1 MKRYIVIIASCLC
14 VWGLSAKDATKP
26 EDIPTYYQSLDS
38 KRAEALFEEVHTV
51 ANVGFVSLG
60 YKGLWAAYKTTDC
73 YPEGHPL
80 AGKIWDMYG
89 ECDNFTYG
97 TKQCGNYQ
105 KECDCYNREHSI
117 PKSWFG
123 GTESGIGCDI
133 FHLVPTDGKVNGM
146 RSNYAFGEVGDN
158 PTYTYNGNKLGTSN
172 FPGYSNKVF
181 EPIDEYKGD
190 FARGYFGT
198 IVKWENKNMTGDD
211 GRVMFTNNYTSAGGY
226 GLTPYSIAL
235 LMKWHREDPVSQKE
249 IDRNNGIQMTQG
261 NRNPFIDYPYLAEY
275 FWGVKKGETLYLE
288 ELMSAYDE
296 DFIPGES
303 DGHRD
308 KTPTDIFRTVDDTA
322 VPDGYTGVYT
332 ISGQYVTSIEERN
345 IEFIYTLPHG
355 LYIVG
360 GKKIIVK

>member
-26 EDIPTYYQSLDS
+26 EDIPTYYQSLDGKS
-38 KRAEALFEEVHTV
+38 GEALFDEVHTV
-51 ANVGFVSLG
+51 ANVGFASLG
-60 YKGLWAAYKTTDC
+60 YSGLWTAYKTTDC
-73 YPEGHPL
+73 YPGTDI
-80 AGKIWDMYG
+80 IWDIYSD
-89 ECDNFTYG
+89 CNKTYS
-97 TKQCGNYQ
+97 KDQCGNVSAQ
-105 KECDCYNREHSI
+105 ECGCYNREHSI

-123 GTESGIGCDI
+123 GSTSGIGCDI
-133 FHLVPTDGKVNGM
+133 FHLYPTDGHVNGM
-146 RSNYAFGEVGDN
+146 RGNYIYGEVSN
-158 PTYTYNGNKLGTSN
+158 PTKTSKNGSKLGPNSFSGGAQGTTA
-172 FPGYSNKVF
+172 F
-181 EPIDEYKGD
+181 EPADEYKGD
-190 FARGYFGT
+190 LARSYMGT
-198 IVKWENKNMTGDD
+198 MIKWKNTNMSQDEGDKMFTSNYSENK
-211 GRVMFTNNYTSAGGY
+211 GY
-226 GLTPYSIAL
+226 GFTSYSIAL

-249 IDRNNGIQMTQG
+249 IDRNNGIQKTQG

-275 FWGVKKGETLYLE
+275 FWGDKSGETLYLE

-322 VPDGYTGVYT
+322 VPAGFTGVYT

-360 GKKIIVK
+360 GKKMIVK